1 MKYDNLIM
9 LNMKKLFKNWFT
21 KQVFISYARKDKEY
35 VESFIK
41 NGQNR
46 GFEIFVDETDK
57 QPGSNWKERIL
68 DKIHYSDAAFLFIS
82 KNSLREDSP
91 IRELEIPQF
100 IYQNNIK
107 SKRFGLFPKNKF
119 QFFPVFI
126 DYVDQD
132 VVDNFNFKS
141 LKTEEFEKLFTNY
154 DIWNLEA
161 NDKSYKDSKIP
172 STMSEDELNAFWA
185 ELNLQMTN
193 AVKGRKITKMGSI
206 DSWSSNRKDAT
217 QYIFNSIKRIIG
229 YIFLISVIGYLL
241 FLNSQE
247 SDQTS
252 EVFNIG
258 LESVRIAALNTGD
271 CFDLV
276 NKDEEI
282 GWNTYVQYRACDLLH
297 DGEVF
302 YRENQLDFGDN
313 QVSYTNLL
321 NLFTQTCNSEFS
333 IYQNSTKLPKSY
345 EIQYY
350 WDTESQALGTKPF
363 DMLCLTLYENRTT
376 GSYVEDITGISI
388 LLPNPGNKYDC
399 DDFDSKEDA
408 QIWFD
413 LYFDDYGDVALLDI
427 NNNGVACDEI
437 RSNETSIE
445 SEETTITTLE
455 TSTTTTTLPTQTNVE
470 NTVQSF
476 EDIGFNLNDA
486 VRNSKNKEALTNY
499 FDIPNRASSWSNFSG
514 LRIETHWKTGILLKW
529 NGCDYTMG
537 CIYKLSI
544 NDVNFGSHFYDG
556 TYYTT
561 NNNIFI
567 GGINESATYEIKLEP
582 VDAMYQTYPPVYL
595 RFNGSDWTTDDS
607 FNPGWP
613 LVNEVGGF
621 KIYADQNNWKPPQS
635 TSIPKISIG
644 DQGSSYGFTLL
655 EWDITR
661 NYTHSL
667 LFADNELIGILGN
680 IPPQFIQL
688 EKSLLADQ
696 TLNGKTITLIAFD
709 SPVMPGASYVFEY
722 SD

>member
-1 MKYDNLIM
+1 
-9 LNMKKLFKNWFT
+9 MKKLFK

-91 IRELEIPQF
+91 IRELEIPEF
-100 IYQNNIK
+100 IYQNNTK

-132 VVDNFNFKS
+132 VIDNFNFKS
-141 LKTEEFEKLFTNY
+141 LKTGEFENLFSNY

-161 NDKSYKDSKIP
+161 NDKSNKDNKMP
-172 STMSEDELNAFWA
+172 SAMSRDELNAFWA

-193 AVKGRKITKMGSI
+193 AVKGRKITKMGSV
-206 DSWSSNRKDAT
+206 DSWTSNRKDAT

-241 FLNSQE
+241 FLNNQE

-258 LESVRIAALNTGD
+258 PESVRIAALNTGD

-297 DGEVF
+297 DGEVY

-321 NLFTQTCNSEFS
+321 NLFTQTCNNEFS
-333 IYQNSTKLPKSY
+333 IYQNSLKLPDSY

-363 DMLCLTLYENRTT
+363 DMLCLTLYEERTT

-437 RSNETSIE
+437 RSSETSTE
-445 SEETTITTLE
+445 SEETTTTTLE
-455 TSTTTTTLPTQTNVE
+455 ISTTTTTLPTETNVE
-470 NTVQSF
+470 NTIQSF
-476 EDIGFNLNDA
+476 EDIGFNLNDV
-486 VRNSKNKEALTNY
+486 VRNSKNKEAITNY
-499 FDIPNRASSWSNFSG
+499 FDIPNRASTWSNFSG
-514 LRIETHWKTGILLKW
+514 LRIETHWKTGIFLKW

-544 NDVNFGSHFYDG
+544 NGVNFGSHFYNG

-567 GGINESATYEIKLEP
+567 GGINESASYEIKLEP
-582 VDAMYQTYPPVYL
+582 VDSMYQTYPPVYL
-595 RFNGSDWTTDDS
+595 RFDGSDWTTDDS

-680 IPPQFIQL
+680 IPPQFIQI

>member
-1 MKYDNLIM
+1 MMKYDNLIM

-107 SKRFGLFPKNKF
+107 SKRFGLYPKNKF

-376 GSYVEDITGISI
+376 GSYVEDKTGISI

-413 LYFDDYGDVALLDI
+413 LYFDDYG
-427 NNNGVACDEI
+427 

-445 SEETTITTLE
+445 SEDTTITTLE

-499 FDIPNRASSWSNFSG
+499 FDLPNRASSWSNFSG

-544 NDVNFGSHFYDG
+544 NGVNFGSHFYDG

-595 RFNGSDWTTDDS
+595 RFNGSDWTTDDN

-613 LVNEVGGF
+613 LVNEVDGF

>member
-1 MKYDNLIM
+1 MMKYDNLFI
-9 LNMKKLFKNWFT
+9 LNMKKLFK

-91 IRELEIPQF
+91 IRELEIPEF
-100 IYQNNIK
+100 IYQNNTK

-126 DYVDQD
+126 DYVDQN
-132 VVDNFNFKS
+132 VIDNFNFKS
-141 LKTEEFEKLFTNY
+141 LKTGEFENLFSNY

-161 NDKSYKDSKIP
+161 NDKSNKDNKMP
-172 STMSEDELNAFWA
+172 SAMSRDELNAFWA

-193 AVKGRKITKMGSI
+193 AVKGRKITKMGSV
-206 DSWSSNRKDAT
+206 DSWTSNRKDAT

-241 FLNSQE
+241 FLNNQE

-258 LESVRIAALNTGD
+258 PESVRIAALNTGD

-321 NLFTQTCNSEFS
+321 NLFTQTCNNEFS
-333 IYQNSTKLPKSY
+333 IYQNSTKLPDSY

-363 DMLCLTLYENRTT
+363 DMLCLTLYEERTT
-376 GSYVEDITGISI
+376 GSYVEDITGVSI

-437 RSNETSIE
+437 RSSETSTE
-445 SEETTITTLE
+445 SEESTTTTLE
-455 TSTTTTTLPTQTNVE
+455 ISTTTTTLPTETNVE
-470 NTVQSF
+470 NTIQSF

-514 LRIETHWKTGILLKW
+514 LRIETHWKTGIFLKW

-544 NDVNFGSHFYDG
+544 NGVNFGSHFYNG

-567 GGINESATYEIKLEP
+567 GGINESASYEIKLEP

-680 IPPQFIQL
+680 IPPQFIQI

>member
-1 MKYDNLIM
+1 
-9 LNMKKLFKNWFT
+9 MKKLFK

-91 IRELEIPQF
+91 IRELEIPEF
-100 IYQNNIK
+100 IYQNNTK

-126 DYVDQD
+126 DYVDQN
-132 VVDNFNFKS
+132 VIDNFNFKS
-141 LKTEEFEKLFTNY
+141 LKTGEFENLFSNY

-161 NDKSYKDSKIP
+161 NDKSNKDNKMP
-172 STMSEDELNAFWA
+172 SAMSRDELNAFWA

-193 AVKGRKITKMGSI
+193 AVKGRKITKMGSV
-206 DSWSSNRKDAT
+206 DSWTSNRKDAT

-241 FLNSQE
+241 FLNNQE

-258 LESVRIAALNTGD
+258 PESVRIAALNTGD

-321 NLFTQTCNSEFS
+321 NLFTQTCNNEFS
-333 IYQNSTKLPKSY
+333 IYQNSTKLPDSY

-363 DMLCLTLYENRTT
+363 DMLCLTLYEKRTT
-376 GSYVEDITGISI
+376 GSYVEDITGVSI

-437 RSNETSIE
+437 RSSETSTE
-445 SEETTITTLE
+445 SEETTTTTLE
-455 TSTTTTTLPTQTNVE
+455 TSTTTTTLPTETNVE

-514 LRIETHWKTGILLKW
+514 LRIETHWKTGIFLKW

-544 NDVNFGSHFYDG
+544 NGVNFGSHFYDG

-567 GGINESATYEIKLEP
+567 GGINESASYEIKLEP

-680 IPPQFIQL
+680 IPPQFIQI

>member
-1 MKYDNLIM
+1 MMKYDNLFI
-9 LNMKKLFKNWFT
+9 LNMKKLFK

-91 IRELEIPQF
+91 IRELEIPEF
-100 IYQNNIK
+100 IYQNNTK

-126 DYVDQD
+126 DYVDQN
-132 VVDNFNFKS
+132 VIDNFNFKS
-141 LKTEEFEKLFTNY
+141 LKTGEFENLFSNY

-161 NDKSYKDSKIP
+161 NDKSNKDNKMP
-172 STMSEDELNAFWA
+172 SAMSRDELNAFWA

-193 AVKGRKITKMGSI
+193 AVKGRKITKMGSV
-206 DSWSSNRKDAT
+206 DSWTSNRKDAT

-241 FLNSQE
+241 FLNNQE

-258 LESVRIAALNTGD
+258 PESVRIAALNTGD

-321 NLFTQTCNSEFS
+321 NLFTQTCNNEFS
-333 IYQNSTKLPKSY
+333 IYQNSTKLPDSY

-363 DMLCLTLYENRTT
+363 DMLCLTLYEERTT
-376 GSYVEDITGISI
+376 GSYVEDITGVSI

-437 RSNETSIE
+437 RSSETSTE
-445 SEETTITTLE
+445 SEETTTTTLE
-455 TSTTTTTLPTQTNVE
+455 ISTTTTTLPTETNVE
-470 NTVQSF
+470 NTIQSF

-514 LRIETHWKTGILLKW
+514 LRIETHWKTGIFLKW

-544 NDVNFGSHFYDG
+544 NGVNFGSHFYNG

-567 GGINESATYEIKLEP
+567 GGINESASYEIKLEP

-680 IPPQFIQL
+680 IPPQFIQI

>member
-1 MKYDNLIM
+1 
-9 LNMKKLFKNWFT
+9 MKKLFK

-91 IRELEIPQF
+91 IRELEIPEF
-100 IYQNNIK
+100 IYQNNTK

-126 DYVDQD
+126 DYVDQN
-132 VVDNFNFKS
+132 VIDNFNFKS
-141 LKTEEFEKLFTNY
+141 LKTGEFENLFSNY

-161 NDKSYKDSKIP
+161 NDKSNKDNKMP
-172 STMSEDELNAFWA
+172 SAMSRDELNAFWA

-193 AVKGRKITKMGSI
+193 AVKGRKITKMGSV
-206 DSWSSNRKDAT
+206 DSWTSNRKDAT

-241 FLNSQE
+241 FLNNQE

-258 LESVRIAALNTGD
+258 PESVRIAALNTGD

-321 NLFTQTCNSEFS
+321 NLFTQTCNNEFS
-333 IYQNSTKLPKSY
+333 IYQNSTKLPDSY

-363 DMLCLTLYENRTT
+363 DMLCLTLYEERTT
-376 GSYVEDITGISI
+376 GSYVEDITGVSI

-437 RSNETSIE
+437 RSSETSTE
-445 SEETTITTLE
+445 SEETTTTTLE
-455 TSTTTTTLPTQTNVE
+455 TSTTTTTLPTETNVE

-514 LRIETHWKTGILLKW
+514 LRIETHWKTGIFLKW

-544 NDVNFGSHFYDG
+544 NGVNFGSHFYDG

-567 GGINESATYEIKLEP
+567 GGINESASYEIKLEP

-680 IPPQFIQL
+680 IPPQFIQI

>member
-1 MKYDNLIM
+1 MMKYDNLFI
-9 LNMKKLFKNWFT
+9 LNMKKLFK

-91 IRELEIPQF
+91 IRELEIPEF
-100 IYQNNIK
+100 IYQNNTK

-126 DYVDQD
+126 DYVDQN
-132 VVDNFNFKS
+132 VIDNFNFKS
-141 LKTEEFEKLFTNY
+141 LKTGEFENLFSNY

-161 NDKSYKDSKIP
+161 NDKSNKDNKMP
-172 STMSEDELNAFWA
+172 SAMSRDELNAFWA

-193 AVKGRKITKMGSI
+193 AVKGRKITKMGSV
-206 DSWSSNRKDAT
+206 DSWTSNRKDAT

-241 FLNSQE
+241 FLNNQE

-258 LESVRIAALNTGD
+258 PESVRIAALNTGD

-321 NLFTQTCNSEFS
+321 NLFTQTCNNEFS
-333 IYQNSTKLPKSY
+333 IYQNSTKLPDSY

-363 DMLCLTLYENRTT
+363 DMLCLTLYEERTT
-376 GSYVEDITGISI
+376 GSYVEDITGVSI

-437 RSNETSIE
+437 RSSETSTE
-445 SEETTITTLE
+445 SEETTTTTLE
-455 TSTTTTTLPTQTNVE
+455 TSTTTTTLPTETNVE

-514 LRIETHWKTGILLKW
+514 LRIETHWKTGIFLKW

-544 NDVNFGSHFYDG
+544 NGVNFGSHFYNG

-567 GGINESATYEIKLEP
+567 GGINESASYEIKLEP

-680 IPPQFIQL
+680 IPPQFIQI

>member
-1 MKYDNLIM
+1 MMKYDNLFI
-9 LNMKKLFKNWFT
+9 LNMKKLFK

-91 IRELEIPQF
+91 IRELEIPEF
-100 IYQNNIK
+100 IYQNNTK

-126 DYVDQD
+126 DYVDQN
-132 VVDNFNFKS
+132 VIDNFNFKS
-141 LKTEEFEKLFTNY
+141 LKTGEFENLFSNY

-161 NDKSYKDSKIP
+161 NDKSNKDNKMP
-172 STMSEDELNAFWA
+172 SAMSRDELNAFWA

-193 AVKGRKITKMGSI
+193 AVKGRKITKMGSV
-206 DSWSSNRKDAT
+206 DSWTSNRKDAT

-241 FLNSQE
+241 FLNNQE

-258 LESVRIAALNTGD
+258 PESVRIAALNTGD

-297 DGEVF
+297 DGEVY

-333 IYQNSTKLPKSY
+333 IYQNSSKLPGSY

-363 DMLCLTLYENRTT
+363 DMLCLTLYEERTT

-437 RSNETSIE
+437 RSSETSTE
-445 SEETTITTLE
+445 SEETTTTTLE
-455 TSTTTTTLPTQTNVE
+455 TSTTTTTSPTETNIE
-470 NTVQSF
+470 NTIQSF

-486 VRNSKNKEALTNY
+486 VRNSKNKEAITNY
-499 FDIPNRASSWSNFSG
+499 FDISNRASSWSNFSG
-514 LRIETHWKTGILLKW
+514 LRIETHWKTGIFLKW

-544 NDVNFGSHFYDG
+544 NGVNFGSHFYNG

-567 GGINESATYEIKLEP
+567 GGINESASYEIKLEP
-582 VDAMYQTYPPVYL
+582 VDSMYQTYPPVYL
-595 RFNGSDWTTDDS
+595 RFDGSDWTTDDS

-680 IPPQFIQL
+680 IPPQFIQI

>member
-1 MKYDNLIM
+1 MMKYDNLVM
-9 LNMKKLFKNWFT
+9 LNMKKLFK

-46 GFEIFVDETDK
+46 GFETFVDETDK

-68 DKIHYSDAAFLFIS
+68 GKIHNSDAAFLFIS

-91 IRELEIPQF
+91 IRELEIPKF
-100 IYQNNIK
+100 IYQNNTK

-132 VVDNFNFKS
+132 VIDNFNFKS
-141 LKTEEFEKLFTNY
+141 LKTGEFEKLFSNY

-161 NDKSYKDSKIP
+161 NNKLNKDNKMP

-206 DSWSSNRKDAT
+206 DSWTSNRKDAT

-241 FLNSQE
+241 FLNNQE

-258 LESVRIAALNTGD
+258 PESVRIAALNTGD

-321 NLFTQTCNSEFS
+321 NLFTQTCSNEFS
-333 IYQNSTKLPKSY
+333 IYQNSTKLPDSY

-363 DMLCLTLYENRTT
+363 DMLCLTLYEDRTT
-376 GSYVEDITGISI
+376 GSYVEDITGVSI

-437 RSNETSIE
+437 RSSETSTE
-445 SEETTITTLE
+445 SEETTTTTLE
-455 TSTTTTTLPTQTNVE
+455 TSTTTTTLPTETNVE

-514 LRIETHWKTGILLKW
+514 LRIETHWKTGIFLKW

-544 NDVNFGSHFYDG
+544 NGVNFGSHFYNG

-567 GGINESATYEIKLEP
+567 GGINESASYEIKLEP
-582 VDAMYQTYPPVYL
+582 VDSMYQTYPPVYL
-595 RFNGSDWTTDDS
+595 RFDGSDWTTDDS

-680 IPPQFIQL
+680 IPPQFIQI

>member
-1 MKYDNLIM
+1 M
-9 LNMKKLFKNWFT
+9 
-21 KQVFISYARKDKEY
+21 
-35 VESFIK
+35 
-41 NGQNR
+41 
-46 GFEIFVDETDK
+46 
-57 QPGSNWKERIL
+57 
-68 DKIHYSDAAFLFIS
+68 
-82 KNSLREDSP
+82 
-91 IRELEIPQF
+91 
-100 IYQNNIK
+100 
-107 SKRFGLFPKNKF
+107 
-119 QFFPVFI
+119 
-126 DYVDQD
+126 
-132 VVDNFNFKS
+132 
-141 LKTEEFEKLFTNY
+141 
-154 DIWNLEA
+154 
-161 NDKSYKDSKIP
+161 
-172 STMSEDELNAFWA
+172 
-185 ELNLQMTN
+185 
-193 AVKGRKITKMGSI
+193 
-206 DSWSSNRKDAT
+206 
-217 QYIFNSIKRIIG
+217 
-229 YIFLISVIGYLL
+229 ISVIGYLL
-241 FLNSQE
+241 FLNNQE

-258 LESVRIAALNTGD
+258 PESVRIAALNTGD

-321 NLFTQTCNSEFS
+321 NLFTQTCNNEFS
-333 IYQNSTKLPKSY
+333 IYQNSTKLPDSY

-363 DMLCLTLYENRTT
+363 DMLCLTLYEDRTT
-376 GSYVEDITGISI
+376 GSYVEDITGVSI

-437 RSNETSIE
+437 RSSETSTE
-445 SEETTITTLE
+445 SEETTTTTLE
-455 TSTTTTTLPTQTNVE
+455 TSTTTTTLPTETNVE
-470 NTVQSF
+470 NTIQSF

-514 LRIETHWKTGILLKW
+514 LRIETHWKTGIFLKW

-544 NDVNFGSHFYDG
+544 NGVNFGSHFYNG

-567 GGINESATYEIKLEP
+567 GGINESASYEIKLEP
-582 VDAMYQTYPPVYL
+582 VDSMYQTYPPVYL
-595 RFNGSDWTTDDS
+595 RFDGSDWTTDDS

-680 IPPQFIQL
+680 IPPQFIQI

>member
-1 MKYDNLIM
+1 MMKYDNLFM
-9 LNMKKLFKNWFT
+9 LNMKKLFK

-91 IRELEIPQF
+91 IRELEIPEF
-100 IYQNNIK
+100 IYQNNTK

-132 VVDNFNFKS
+132 VIDNFNFKS
-141 LKTEEFEKLFTNY
+141 LKTGEFENLFSNY

-161 NDKSYKDSKIP
+161 NDKSNKENKMP
-172 STMSEDELNAFWA
+172 SAMSRDELNAFWA

-206 DSWSSNRKDAT
+206 DSWTSNRKDAT

-241 FLNSQE
+241 FLNNQG

-258 LESVRIAALNTGD
+258 PESVRIAALNTGD

-297 DGEVF
+297 DGEVY

-333 IYQNSTKLPKSY
+333 IYQNSTKLPDSY

-363 DMLCLTLYENRTT
+363 DMLCLTLYEDRTT

-437 RSNETSIE
+437 RSSETSTE
-445 SEETTITTLE
+445 SEETTTTTLE
-455 TSTTTTTLPTQTNVE
+455 ISTTTTTLPTKTNVE
-470 NTVQSF
+470 NIVQSY

-514 LRIETHWKTGILLKW
+514 LRIETHWKTGIFLKW

-544 NDVNFGSHFYDG
+544 NGVNFGSHFYNG

-567 GGINESATYEIKLEP
+567 GGINESASYEIKLEP
-582 VDAMYQTYPPVYL
+582 VDSMYQTYPPVYL
-595 RFNGSDWTTDDS
+595 KFDGSDWTTDDS

-680 IPPQFIQL
+680 IPPQFIQI

>member
-1 MKYDNLIM
+1 MMKYDNLFI
-9 LNMKKLFKNWFT
+9 LNMKKLFK

-91 IRELEIPQF
+91 IRELEIPEF
-100 IYQNNIK
+100 IYQNNTK

-126 DYVDQD
+126 DYVDQN
-132 VVDNFNFKS
+132 VIDNFNFKS
-141 LKTEEFEKLFTNY
+141 LKTGEFENLFSNY

-161 NDKSYKDSKIP
+161 NDKSNKDNKMP
-172 STMSEDELNAFWA
+172 SAMSRDELNAFWA

-193 AVKGRKITKMGSI
+193 AVKGRKITKMGSV
-206 DSWSSNRKDAT
+206 DSWTSNRKDAT

-241 FLNSQE
+241 FLNNQE

-258 LESVRIAALNTGD
+258 PESVRIAALNTGD

-321 NLFTQTCNSEFS
+321 NLFTQTCNNEFS
-333 IYQNSTKLPKSY
+333 IYQNSTKLPDSY

-363 DMLCLTLYENRTT
+363 DMLCLTLYEERTT
-376 GSYVEDITGISI
+376 GSYVEDITGVSI

-437 RSNETSIE
+437 RSSETSTE
-445 SEETTITTLE
+445 SEETTTTTLE
-455 TSTTTTTLPTQTNVE
+455 ISTTTTTLPTETNVE

-514 LRIETHWKTGILLKW
+514 LRIETHWKTGIFLKW

-544 NDVNFGSHFYDG
+544 NGVNFGSHFYNG

-567 GGINESATYEIKLEP
+567 GGINESASYEIKLEP

-655 EWDITR
+655 EWDTTR

-680 IPPQFIQL
+680 IPPQFIQI

>member
-1 MKYDNLIM
+1 
-9 LNMKKLFKNWFT
+9 
-21 KQVFISYARKDKEY
+21 
-35 VESFIK
+35 
-41 NGQNR
+41 
-46 GFEIFVDETDK
+46 
-57 QPGSNWKERIL
+57 
-68 DKIHYSDAAFLFIS
+68 
-82 KNSLREDSP
+82 
-91 IRELEIPQF
+91 
-100 IYQNNIK
+100 
-107 SKRFGLFPKNKF
+107 
-119 QFFPVFI
+119 
-126 DYVDQD
+126 
-132 VVDNFNFKS
+132 
-141 LKTEEFEKLFTNY
+141 
-154 DIWNLEA
+154 
-161 NDKSYKDSKIP
+161 
-172 STMSEDELNAFWA
+172 MSEDELNAFWA

-376 GSYVEDITGISI
+376 GSYVEDKTGISI

-445 SEETTITTLE
+445 SEDTTITTLETSTTTTTLE

-499 FDIPNRASSWSNFSG
+499 FDLPNRASSWSNFSG

-544 NDVNFGSHFYDG
+544 NGVNFGSHFYDG

-595 RFNGSDWTTDDS
+595 RFNGSDWTTDDN

-613 LVNEVGGF
+613 LVNEVDGF

>member
-1 MKYDNLIM
+1 MMKYDNLFV
-9 LNMKKLFKNWFT
+9 LNMKKLFK

-91 IRELEIPQF
+91 IRELEIPEF
-100 IYQNNIK
+100 IYQNNTK

-132 VVDNFNFKS
+132 VIDNFNFKS
-141 LKTEEFEKLFTNY
+141 LKTGEFENLFSNY

-161 NDKSYKDSKIP
+161 NDKSNKDNKMP
-172 STMSEDELNAFWA
+172 SAMSRDELNAFWA

-193 AVKGRKITKMGSI
+193 AVKGRKITKMGSV
-206 DSWSSNRKDAT
+206 DSWTSNRKDAT

-241 FLNSQE
+241 FLNNQE

-258 LESVRIAALNTGD
+258 PESVRIAALNTGD

-297 DGEVF
+297 DGEVY

-321 NLFTQTCNSEFS
+321 NLFTQTCNNEFS
-333 IYQNSTKLPKSY
+333 IYQNSLKLPDSY

-363 DMLCLTLYENRTT
+363 DMLCLTLYEERTT

-437 RSNETSIE
+437 RSSETSTE
-445 SEETTITTLE
+445 SEETTTTTLE
-455 TSTTTTTLPTQTNVE
+455 ISTTTTTLPTETNVE
-470 NTVQSF
+470 NTIQSF
-476 EDIGFNLNDA
+476 EDIGFNLNDV
-486 VRNSKNKEALTNY
+486 VRNSKNKEAITNY
-499 FDIPNRASSWSNFSG
+499 FDIPNRASTWSNFSG
-514 LRIETHWKTGILLKW
+514 LRIETHWKTGIFLKW

-544 NDVNFGSHFYDG
+544 NGVNFGSHFYNG

-567 GGINESATYEIKLEP
+567 GGINESASYEIKLEP
-582 VDAMYQTYPPVYL
+582 VDSMYQTYPPVYL
-595 RFNGSDWTTDDS
+595 RFDGSDWTTDDS

-680 IPPQFIQL
+680 IPPQFIQI

>member
-1 MKYDNLIM
+1 MMKYDNLFI
-9 LNMKKLFKNWFT
+9 LNMKKLFK

-91 IRELEIPQF
+91 IRELEIPEF
-100 IYQNNIK
+100 IYQNNTK

-132 VVDNFNFKS
+132 VIDNFNFKS
-141 LKTEEFEKLFTNY
+141 LKTGEFENLFSNY

-161 NDKSYKDSKIP
+161 NDKSNKDNKMP
-172 STMSEDELNAFWA
+172 SAMSRDELNAFWA

-193 AVKGRKITKMGSI
+193 AVKGRKITKMGSV
-206 DSWSSNRKDAT
+206 DSWTSNRKDAT

-241 FLNSQE
+241 FLNNQE

-258 LESVRIAALNTGD
+258 PESVRIAALNTGD

-321 NLFTQTCNSEFS
+321 NLFTQTCNNEFS
-333 IYQNSTKLPKSY
+333 IYQNSTKLPDSY

-363 DMLCLTLYENRTT
+363 DMLCLTLYEERTT
-376 GSYVEDITGISI
+376 GSYVEDITGVSI

-437 RSNETSIE
+437 RSSETSTE
-445 SEETTITTLE
+445 SEETTTTTLE
-455 TSTTTTTLPTQTNVE
+455 TSTTTTTLPTETNVE

-514 LRIETHWKTGILLKW
+514 LRIETHWKTGIFLKW

-544 NDVNFGSHFYDG
+544 NGVNFGSHFYNG

-567 GGINESATYEIKLEP
+567 GGINESASYEIKLEP

-595 RFNGSDWTTDDS
+595 RFDGSDWTTDDS

-680 IPPQFIQL
+680 IPPQFIQI

>member
-1 MKYDNLIM
+1 MMKYDNLFI
-9 LNMKKLFKNWFT
+9 LNMKKLFK

-91 IRELEIPQF
+91 IRELEIPEF
-100 IYQNNIK
+100 IYQNNTK

-126 DYVDQD
+126 DYVDQN
-132 VVDNFNFKS
+132 VIDNFNFKS
-141 LKTEEFEKLFTNY
+141 LKTGEFENLFSNY

-161 NDKSYKDSKIP
+161 NDKSNKDNKMP
-172 STMSEDELNAFWA
+172 SAMSRDELNAFWA

-193 AVKGRKITKMGSI
+193 AVKGRKITKMGSV
-206 DSWSSNRKDAT
+206 DSWTSNRKDAT

-241 FLNSQE
+241 FLNNQE

-258 LESVRIAALNTGD
+258 PESVRIAALNTGD

-321 NLFTQTCNSEFS
+321 NLFTQTCNNEFS
-333 IYQNSTKLPKSY
+333 IYQNSTKLPDSY

-363 DMLCLTLYENRTT
+363 DMLCLTLYEERTT
-376 GSYVEDITGISI
+376 GSYVEDITGVSI

-437 RSNETSIE
+437 RSSETSTE
-445 SEETTITTLE
+445 SEETTTTTLE
-455 TSTTTTTLPTQTNVE
+455 ISTTTTTLPTETNVE
-470 NTVQSF
+470 NTIQSF

-514 LRIETHWKTGILLKW
+514 LRIETHWKTGIFLKW

-544 NDVNFGSHFYDG
+544 NGVNFGSHFYDG

-567 GGINESATYEIKLEP
+567 GGINESASYEIKLEP

-680 IPPQFIQL
+680 IPPQFIQI

>member
-1 MKYDNLIM
+1 MMKYDNLFI
-9 LNMKKLFKNWFT
+9 LNMKKLFK

-91 IRELEIPQF
+91 IRELEIPEF
-100 IYQNNIK
+100 IYQNNTK

-126 DYVDQD
+126 DYVDQN
-132 VVDNFNFKS
+132 VIDNFNFKS
-141 LKTEEFEKLFTNY
+141 LKTGEFENLFSNY

-161 NDKSYKDSKIP
+161 NDKSNKDNKMP
-172 STMSEDELNAFWA
+172 SAMSRDELNAFWA

-193 AVKGRKITKMGSI
+193 AVKGRKITKMGSV
-206 DSWSSNRKDAT
+206 DSWTSNRKDAT

-241 FLNSQE
+241 FLNNQE

-258 LESVRIAALNTGD
+258 PESVRIAALNTGD

-321 NLFTQTCNSEFS
+321 NLFTQTCNNEFS
-333 IYQNSTKLPKSY
+333 IYQNSTKLPDSY

-363 DMLCLTLYENRTT
+363 DMLCLTLYEKRTT
-376 GSYVEDITGISI
+376 GSYVEDITGVSI

-437 RSNETSIE
+437 RSSETSTE
-445 SEETTITTLE
+445 SEETTTTTLE
-455 TSTTTTTLPTQTNVE
+455 TSTTTTTLPTETNVE

-514 LRIETHWKTGILLKW
+514 LRIETHWKTGIFLKW

-544 NDVNFGSHFYDG
+544 NGVNFGSHFYDG

-567 GGINESATYEIKLEP
+567 GGINESASYEIKLEP

-680 IPPQFIQL
+680 IPPQFIQI

>member
-1 MKYDNLIM
+1 MMKYDNLFM
-9 LNMKKLFKNWFT
+9 LNMKKLFK

-91 IRELEIPQF
+91 IRELEIPEF
-100 IYQNNIK
+100 IYQNNTK

-132 VVDNFNFKS
+132 VIDNFNFKS
-141 LKTEEFEKLFTNY
+141 LKTGEFENLFSNY

-161 NDKSYKDSKIP
+161 NDKSNKENKMP
-172 STMSEDELNAFWA
+172 SAMSRDELNAFWA

-206 DSWSSNRKDAT
+206 DSWTSNRKDAT

-241 FLNSQE
+241 FLNNQG

-258 LESVRIAALNTGD
+258 PESVRIAALNTGD

-297 DGEVF
+297 DGEVY

-333 IYQNSTKLPKSY
+333 IYQNSTKLPDSY

-363 DMLCLTLYENRTT
+363 DMLCLTLYEDRTT

-437 RSNETSIE
+437 RSSETSTE
-445 SEETTITTLE
+445 SEETTTTTLE
-455 TSTTTTTLPTQTNVE
+455 ISTTTTTLPTKTNVE
-470 NTVQSF
+470 NIVQSY

-514 LRIETHWKTGILLKW
+514 LRIETHWKTGIFLKW

-544 NDVNFGSHFYDG
+544 NGVNFGSHFYNG

-567 GGINESATYEIKLEP
+567 GGINESASYEIKLEP
-582 VDAMYQTYPPVYL
+582 VDSMYQTYPPIYL
-595 RFNGSDWTTDDS
+595 
-607 FNPGWP
+607 
-613 LVNEVGGF
+613 LV
-621 KIYADQNNWKPPQS
+621 A
-635 TSIPKISIG
+635 
-644 DQGSSYGFTLL
+644 TL
-655 EWDITR
+655 
-661 NYTHSL
+661 
-667 LFADNELIGILGN
+667 G
-680 IPPQFIQL
+680 
-688 EKSLLADQ
+688 
-696 TLNGKTITLIAFD
+696 
-709 SPVMPGASYVFEY
+709 
-722 SD
+722 